1 MTVTEIEVYDT
12 EAAADPATGSHPV
25 KARVRQRHDQTGT
38 SLMREQTASNATA
51 KSDATLD
58 YECGELGEV
67 TVTATKTPS
76 LWERIKQWAGWA
88 TAIVVIIAAGGI
100 IYKLKKQKT

>member
-1 MTVTEIEVYDT
+1 MTLTEIEVYDT
-12 EAAADPATGSHPV
+12 EAAADPVTGSHPV

-38 SLMREQTASNATA
+38 SLMREQAASNAIA

-58 YECGELGEV
+58 YECGALGEV

-76 LWERIKQWAGWA
+76 LWERIKKGSGWA
-88 TAIVVIIAAGGI
+88 TAIIVMVAAGWI